1 MQNISENISLEQRKE
16 ADELINRYKNL
27 TPKEQKEVDRN
38 LESHFREKDLERND
52 LQLRMN
58 KIFRNLSSRN
68 QEKLQVNNNP
78 INKIKEELLPLIKGI
93 INLVENIAEIIK
105 NPKKAIYEWIKGEL
119 NQVKPQQHNHIK
131 SVPKQ
136 KNFPKLSR

>member
-1 MQNISENISLEQRKE
+1 MPNISPEQRKE
-16 ADELINRYKNL
+16 ADELINKYKNL
-27 TPKEQKEVDRN
+27 TPEEQKEIDRK
-38 LESHFREKDLERND
+38 LESHFREKDLKRND

-58 KIFRNLSSRN
+58 KIFGNLSSEN

-93 INLVENIAEIIK
+93 INLVENVAEIIK

-119 NQVKPQQHNHIK
+119 NQVKPQQ
-131 SVPKQ
+131 
-136 KNFPKLSR
+136 

>member
-1 MQNISENISLEQRKE
+1 MPNISPEQRKK
-16 ADELINRYKNL
+16 ADELINKYKNL
-27 TPKEQKEVDRN
+27 TPEEQKEIDRK
-38 LESHFREKDLERND
+38 LESHFREKDLKRND

-58 KIFRNLSSRN
+58 KIFGNLSSEN
-68 QEKLQVNNNP
+68 QDKLQVHNNP

-93 INLVENIAEIIK
+93 INLVENVAEIIK

-119 NQVKPQQHNHIK
+119 NQVKPQQQNHIK

-136 KNFPKLSR
+136 KNIPTLSR